1 MPSKMSTKTLRIG
14 TRESELALW
23 QANEVKGILE
33 TKNFLTELV
42 PIKSNGDN
50 DLTKPIHRMGIQGVF
65 TKALDI
71 ALMENRIDIAV
82 HSLKDV
88 PTQLTQG
95 LILGAVLKR
104 GSARDVLVYKEKP
117 IMNTAATIATGSL
130 RRKAQWLNRYPDHKI
145 VNLRGNVNTR
155 IDKLKKSNWQ
165 GAIFA
170 KAGLKRI
177 ALLDSQFQ
185 ELDWMIPAPAQGA
198 IGIICRSDQVSVRNI
213 IESIN
218 NQATVVCVS
227 IEREFLRLLEGGCTA
242 PIGAFAQID
251 GAEILFEGGLFS
263 LDGKKAITVQHQ
275 GKVSDA
281 NLMSSKA
288 VKEILSNGGDRLM
301 ETIRQ
306 KL

>member
-1 MPSKMSTKTLRIG
+1 
-14 TRESELALW
+14 
-23 QANEVKGILE
+23 
-33 TKNFLTELV
+33 
-42 PIKSNGDN
+42 
-50 DLTKPIHRMGIQGVF
+50 
-65 TKALDI
+65 
-71 ALMENRIDIAV
+71 
-82 HSLKDV
+82 
-88 PTQLTQG
+88 
-95 LILGAVLKR
+95 
-104 GSARDVLVYKEKP
+104 
-117 IMNTAATIATGSL
+117 
-130 RRKAQWLNRYPDHKI
+130 
-145 VNLRGNVNTR
+145 
-155 IDKLKKSNWQ
+155 
-165 GAIFA
+165 
-170 KAGLKRI
+170 
-177 ALLDSQFQ
+177 
-185 ELDWMIPAPAQGA
+185 MIPAPAQGA
-198 IGIICRSDQVSVRNI
+198 IGIICRSDHVSVRNT